1 MLVLTYGGIRAG
13 FFFYNQ
19 INFETLSSTTILS
32 AFLHG
37 IRFDLS
43 AILAVNIPV
52 ILLVFLLPLF
62 FRNQSRGLKLLQV
75 SFWLVNTPFIIFS
88 FIDILYYPFTGKR
101 NGLEVFD
108 LWFDIKDQ
116 IGQLFAQY
124 ALISLGFTV
133 ALISIIRISQCKPS
147 KYTISRSKYAFLF
160 LFTAVVVVLGIRGG
174 LQTKPLKTY
183 HALAWPSA
191 NSGDITLNST
201 LVLLK
206 REKTNLNKKN
216 WFATDE
222 LAYQAIKP
230 KVNSASTRIYKGTEK
245 PNVVIIILE
254 SYSLEFVKDLPT
266 HASYT
271 PFLKSLAE
279 KGLYFENGFANGRAS
294 IDAVPSIHWG
304 IPKLMNSTFVRSEY
318 VSDKLYGLP
327 EIMQNHGYQS
337 MFFHG
342 AKNGSMFFDITAE
355 QLGFDNYYGRT
366 QYDKDNPNHTDFD
379 GKWGIFDEPFLQY
392 AAQVMGQ
399 VNQPFLSTIF
409 TISNHNPFT
418 LPKEYRE
425 TLAVDDPAMIRT
437 VRYADIALQ
446 KFFATAEKMPWY
458 DNTLFV
464 ITADHTGENV
474 DSEFATQLGN
484 HRIPVLLYT
493 PNKTIGAFKSDKIV
507 QQIDIPATVLDYVG
521 LMDQE
526 KDKLLPFGQSMLARD
541 TVGRA
546 LFFEN
551 NQHILLHGNSVTSMQ
566 VENDQIN
573 TEKLNEFL
581 MQVQSDDTITPEEL
595 QKHLKAY
602 IQIYNNGLVDNSFF
616 K

>member
-1 MLVLTYGGIRAG
+1 M
-13 FFFYNQ
+13 
-19 INFETLSSTTILS
+19 INS
-32 AFLHG
+32 FLHG
-37 IRFDLS
+37 IRFDVA
-43 AILAVNIPV
+43 AILTINTPV
-52 ILLVFLLPLF
+52 ILISFLLPF
-62 FRNQSRGLKLLQV
+62 IFINQNSGLRWLQGI
-75 SFWLVNTPFIIFS
+75 FWLFNVPFIIFS
-88 FIDILYYPFTGKR
+88 FVDLLYYPFTGKR

-116 IGQLFAQY
+116 IGQLFTQY
-124 ALISLGFTV
+124 ALISLVFTS
-133 ALISIIRISQCKPS
+133 ALICIIRINRCKSS
-147 KYTISRSKYAFLF
+147 KHTITKSKYAILF

-174 LQTKPLKTY
+174 LQTKPLKAY

-222 LAYQAIKP
+222 LAYQAITP
-230 KVNSASTRIYKGTEK
+230 KVNTASTLIHKGPEK

-271 PFLKSLAE
+271 PFLKSLTE

-327 EIMQNHGYQS
+327 EIMQNHGYRS

-355 QLGFDNYYGRT
+355 QLGFDDYYGRT
-366 QYDKDNPNHTDFD
+366 QYDKDNPNHIDFD

-399 VNQPFLSTIF
+399 TNQPFLSTIF

-418 LPKEYRE
+418 LPNEYKE

-474 DSEFATQLGN
+474 DSEFATKLGN
-484 HRIPVLLYT
+484 HRIPLLLYT

-521 LMDQE
+521 LIHQE
-526 KDKLLPFGQSMLARD
+526 KDKLLPFGQSMLPFD

-546 LFFEN
+546 LFFAN

-581 MQVQSDDTITPEEL
+581 MQVQPDDTITPEEL
-595 QKHLKAY
+595 QKQLKAY